1 MTPWA
6 VGLSRVSELGEWCIS
21 PLSHQGMFWRLW
33 SEKRG
38 DPRSA
43 IDVYSLQERG
53 TRQWEE
59 SGVLEATVPTRGLTP
74 SCGIRNKRFP
84 LSTEAEG
91 GGRAQGELCPRGFL
105 PGGFISTELTIVV
118 RVPGTIQGC
127 PLYRESFRNNM
138 QTKVCIWRNKNTKKK
153 KARVFC
159 LERLVSIYIN
169 V

>member
-1 MTPWA
+1 MPWA

-21 PLSHQGMFWRLW
+21 PLSHEGLFWRLW

-43 IDVYSLQERG
+43 VDVNSLQERG

-59 SGVLEATVPTRGLTP
+59 SGVLEARFSTGSLTP
-74 SCGIRNKRFP
+74 SCGIRSKRFP

-91 GGRAQGELCPRGFL
+91 RGIAHGELCPRGFL
-105 PGGFISTELTIVV
+105 PGGFITTELTLDV

-127 PLYRESFRNNM
+127 PLYRERITNNM
-138 QTKVCIWRNKNTKKK
+138 QTKVCIWRNKNTKEKQK
-153 KARVFC
+153 QEFSAWRGWF
-159 LERLVSIYIN
+159 LNI
-169 V
+169 